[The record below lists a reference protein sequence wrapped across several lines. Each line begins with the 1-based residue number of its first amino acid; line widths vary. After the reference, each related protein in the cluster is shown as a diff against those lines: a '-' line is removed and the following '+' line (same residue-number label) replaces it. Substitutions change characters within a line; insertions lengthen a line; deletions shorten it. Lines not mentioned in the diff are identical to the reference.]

1 MVRSGRDQKMARTT
15 KVVADASVVV
25 KWYNRE
31 EYSRDALK
39 LRADYASGVVDLAA
53 PYLLIYEMAN
63 ALRYNPNFGAEDLKS
78 AVKDLL
84 DLGIDL
90 MLLEEDQ
97 IKRISDIAFKHGI
110 TSYDAAYVAAAE
122 AGDVL
127 MYTADEKLLRS
138 IRGSR
143 VRHIRD
149 YGMV

>member
-1 MVRSGRDQKMARTT
+1 MARTT

-39 LRADYASGVVDLAA
+39 LRADYVSGVVDLAA
-53 PYLLIYEMAN
+53 PYLLVYEMAN

-78 AVKDLL
+78 AVKDLF

-90 MLLEEDQ
+90 ILVEDDQ
-97 IKRISDIAFKHGI
+97 MSRISEIAFKHGI
-110 TSYDAAYVAAAE
+110 TSYDAAYVAAAD
-122 AGDVL
+122 AGDML

-138 IRGSR
+138 VKGSR
-143 VRHIRD
+143 VKHIRD
-149 YGMV
+149 Y

>member
-84 DLGIDL
+84 NLGIDL
-90 MLLEEDQ
+90 MLLEED
-97 IKRISDIAFKHGI
+97 
-110 TSYDAAYVAAAE
+110 
-122 AGDVL
+122 
-127 MYTADEKLLRS
+127 
-138 IRGSR
+138 
-143 VRHIRD
+143 
-149 YGMV
+149 